1 MWVANYVG
9 INFRASE
16 VLKELALLKFS
27 LDEVDIIMGSL
38 RPWLVFLVN
47 DAGQSNKVW
56 IDCC

>member
-16 VLKELALLKFS
+16 VLKELGLLKFS
-27 LDEVDIIMGSL
+27 LDEVDNIIGSL

-47 DAGQSNKVW
+47 GA
-56 IDCC
+56 